1 MGGLKK
7 VSDAS
12 LLKKILEKFSND
24 IENDFNLDDDEYQN
38 LKIELL
44 TNWASEDY
52 YLCFTFVR
60 DHWNDYF
67 KEQYLNDN
75 YSLIYLI
82 KNIYSKS
89 KSDDEHSQEIAS
101 WIDMIDEKGKK
112 INLEDEIIEND
123 NKNNNLEN
131 EENENDPIILWLKE
145 HY

>member
-60 DHWNDYF
+60 DHWDNYF
-67 KEQYLNDN
+67 KEKYLYDN
-75 YSLIYLI
+75 YELIYLI
-82 KNIYSKS
+82 ETIYYKS
-89 KSDDEHSQEIAS
+89 K
-101 WIDMIDEKGKK
+101 
-112 INLEDEIIEND
+112 
-123 NKNNNLEN
+123 NK
-131 EENENDPIILWLKE
+131 
-145 HY
+145 